1 MIHRRLLQLAGA
13 VPGAVLALAAVGLV
27 LSALHVTFAV
37 LVGLVVAAL
46 VRGDGNLGD
55 GNLGDGGVGDVGG
68 PLTSL
73 AVVALVRAAV
83 IWARESLITR
93 IGVTVRVRLRT
104 RLLDKVADVPEAE
117 RRAGRTAATVIDGVD
132 GLDAYYTRY
141 LPQLVVVLLVPA
153 ATVVIVTALAPA
165 AGLALAV
172 AVTVAVLA
180 PRLWDARLLRNGRGR
195 WAAFTRLSGDYVEAL
210 QSIPLLRAFGAAE
223 RVGARLDVR
232 AEELRAR
239 TMSQLRVSL
248 VESALSALA
257 VHVGVVAAV
266 LAALG
271 AVVTGATTA
280 TTAVLVLMLARECFR
295 PVSELGQHWHAG
307 YLGLTA
313 VDGLDSLLSAEPA
326 VTGEGSRTAPAPAG
340 ASVELAGVTYRYPGA
355 DTGVRGVDLRIA
367 PGETVAVL
375 GPSGAGKSTL
385 ARLLERGADPDSGTV
400 SIDGTDL
407 RGYTRH
413 ALRRSVVVVPQDPV
427 LFAWTVRENLRLY
440 RPDAADAEIEAA
452 ATAAD
457 AHDLI
462 GALPDG
468 YDTVL
473 DEDGQQLSGG
483 QRQRIAIA
491 RALLA
496 DAPVLVLDEV
506 TSALDADTER
516 RVIEGIFD
524 HAGPRTTV
532 VIAHRLSAAERCSR
546 WVRIEQGQ
554 VAATGEGAPVPAGA
568 PR

>member
-1 MIHRRLLQLAGA
+1 MIHRRLLQLAGT
-13 VPGAVLALAAVGLV
+13 VPGAILALAAVGLL

-46 VRGDGNLGD
+46 VRGDGDIGL
-55 GNLGDGGVGDVGG
+55 
-68 PLTSL
+68 PLTAL

-83 IWARESLITR
+83 IWGREPLASR
-93 IGVTVRVRLRT
+93 IGASVRIRLRS
-104 RLLDKVADVPEAE
+104 RLLEKVAAVPEAE
-117 RRAGRTAATVIDGVD
+117 RRAGRTTATVIDGVD

-141 LPQLVVVLLVPA
+141 LPQLVVVLLAPA
-153 ATVVIVTALAPA
+153 AIVVIVTVLAPA
-165 AGLALAV
+165 AGAVLAV
-172 AVTVAVLA
+172 AAAVAVLA

-195 WAAFTRLSGDYVEAL
+195 WDAFARLSGDYVEAL
-210 QSIPLLRAFGAAE
+210 QSIPLLRSFGAAE
-223 RVGARLDVR
+223 RVGAELDDR
-232 AEELRAR
+232 AEDLRAR
-239 TMSQLRVSL
+239 TMSQLRMSL
-248 VESALSALA
+248 VESAVSGVA

-266 LAALG
+266 LAALA
-271 AVVTGATTA
+271 AVVTGSATA

-313 VDGLDSLLSAEPA
+313 VDGLDALLSAQPA
-326 VTGEGSRTAPAPAG
+326 VRGEGSRTEPAPDG
-340 ASVELAGVTYRYPGA
+340 AAVELHDVTYRYPGA
-355 DTGVRGVDLRIA
+355 ETGVSGIDLRIA

-385 ARLLERGADPDSGTV
+385 ARLLERGADPDQGSV
-400 SIDGTDL
+400 RIDGTDL
-407 RGYTRH
+407 RDYTLG

-427 LFAWTVRENLRLY
+427 LFAWSVRENLRLY
-440 RPDAADAEIEAA
+440 RPDAGDAEIRAA
-452 ATAAD
+452 AAAAD

-462 GALPDG
+462 SALPDG

-473 DEDGQQLSGG
+473 TEDGQQLSGG

-496 DAPVLVLDEV
+496 RAPVLVLDEV

-516 RVIEGIFD
+516 RVVEGVFD
-524 HAGPRTTV
+524 HAPERTTV
-532 VIAHRLSAAERCSR
+532 VIAHRLSAAGRCSR
-546 WVRIEQGQ
+546 WVRIERGR
-554 VAATGEGAPVPAGA
+554 VATSGEGPPTMLTRPAGV

>member
-1 MIHRRLLQLAGA
+1 MIHRRLLQLAGT
-13 VPGAVLALAAVGLV
+13 VRGAILALAGVGLIM
-27 LSALHVTFAV
+27 SALHVAFAL

-46 VRGDGNLGD
+46 VRGDG
-55 GNLGDGGVGDVGG
+55 DVRV
-68 PLTSL
+68 PLTAL

-83 IWARESLITR
+83 IWARESLTTR
-93 IGVTVRVRLRT
+93 IGVSVRIRLRS
-104 RLLDKVADVPEAE
+104 RLLDKVAAVPESE

-141 LPQLVVVLLVPA
+141 LPQLVVVLVVPA
-153 ATVVIVTALAPA
+153 AVVVIVAALAPA
-165 AGLALAV
+165 AGAVLAV
-172 AVTVAVLA
+172 TAAVAVLA

-195 WAAFTRLSGDYVEAL
+195 WEAFTRLSGDYVEAL
-210 QSIPLLRAFGAAE
+210 RSIPLLRGFGAAE
-223 RVGARLDVR
+223 RVGAELDAR
-232 AEELRAR
+232 AEDLRER

-266 LAALG
+266 LVSLAAV
-271 AVVTGATTA
+271 ATGSTTA

-295 PVSELGQHWHAG
+295 PVAELGQHWHAG

-313 VDGLDSLLSAEPA
+313 VDGLDGLLSAEPA
-326 VTGEGSRTAPAPAG
+326 VTGEGSRTAPAASG
-340 ASVELAGVTYRYPGA
+340 ASVELRDVGYRYPGA
-355 DTGVRGVDLRIA
+355 ETGVSGIDLRIG

-385 ARLLERGADPDSGTV
+385 ARLLERGADPDQGSV
-400 SIDGTDL
+400 HIDGTDL
-407 RGYTRH
+407 RGYALS

-427 LFAWTVRENLRLY
+427 LFAWSVRENLRLY
-440 RPDAADAEIEAA
+440 RPGATDAEVAA
-452 ATAAD
+452 AAAAAD

-462 GALPDG
+462 SALPSG

-473 DEDGQQLSGG
+473 AEDGEQLSGG

-496 DAPVLVLDEV
+496 EAPVLVLDEV

-516 RVIEGIFD
+516 RVVEGIFG
-524 HAGPRTTV
+524 HASGRTTI
-532 VIAHRLSAAERCSR
+532 VIAHRLTAAERCTR
-546 WVRIEQGQ
+546 WVRIESGR
-554 VAATGEGAPVPAGA
+554 VAATGEGPPTALAQPAGA
-568 PR
+568 AR